1 MPPTKEKTQCFDH
14 AYCVFMERKPNYEV
28 DWPLEA
34 YFNLTKVRGGLVGF
48 GNKRL
53 LKNILVFELVLRQYM
68 HI

>member
-1 MPPTKEKTQCFDH
+1 
-14 AYCVFMERKPNYEV
+14 MERKPNYEV

-53 LKNILVFELVLRQYM
+53 LKNIIVFELVLRN
-68 HI
+68 ICIFKLKRSRTFR